1 MAYWNLSFLPL
12 ECVFCK
18 RIKEK
23 KKKRNETNVQM
34 LKQSDSLVMSLDIV
48 VFETYNIFH
57 ILIALKLLNMS
68 LMQQLNIIAIRFYVD
83 RENSSESTS
92 TLQDTS
98 QEPTSKPVS
107 FVIERKMGCSSKSC
121 V

>member
-1 MAYWNLSFLPL
+1 
-12 ECVFCK
+12 
-18 RIKEK
+18 
-23 KKKRNETNVQM
+23 M

-57 ILIALKLLNMS
+57 ILIAIKLLNMS

-98 QEPTSKPVS
+98 QAQTSKLVS
-107 FVIERKMGCSSKSC
+107 FAIQRNMGCTSE
-121 V
+121 